1 MRHRIVAWDLGGA
14 HLKYAVVDARG
25 ELTAIRQLACPL
37 WQGLD
42 RLTDRLRVAF
52 AALGGSTAR
61 LHAVTMTGE
70 LCDCFRDRQQGVARI
85 LETFTALAGPVPI
98 TVYGG
103 RAGWLTPADAAPAW
117 RAIASANWHAT
128 AACVAL
134 TDSEGVLVDV
144 GSTTT
149 DLVPYGSGEVRS
161 RALTDADR
169 LAADELVYTGV
180 CRTPVMALCD
190 RVPYVDGWQ
199 GLAAEYFANTADVYR
214 LTGELPPDADLHPTA
229 DGGPRD
235 LAASARRLARMVG
248 RDADDESVHAL
259 ERLAR
264 YLATVQFG
272 KLQQALSA
280 VVARASAGPDFP
292 LLVGAGV
299 GEFLVQRLAAFN
311 GTPYRPFA
319 ALADAPPAL
328 AHAAAVCAPAV
339 ALARLA
345 AQRS

>member
-1 MRHRIVAWDLGGA
+1 MQARIVAWDLGGA
-14 HLKYAVVDARG
+14 HLKYAVVDGRG
-25 ELTAIRQLACPL
+25 ELGAIQQLACPL

-42 RLTDRLRVAF
+42 RLTETLRAAF
-52 AALGGSTAR
+52 TALGGSAAR

-70 LCDCFRDRQQGVARI
+70 LCDCFQDREQGVARI
-85 LETFTALAGPVPI
+85 LAAFAQLASPAPI
-98 TVYGG
+98 VVYAGT
-103 RAGWLTPADAAPAW
+103 AGWIAPADAAPAW

-134 TDSEGVLVDV
+134 AGTEGVLVDV

-149 DLVPYGSGEVRS
+149 DLVPFGGGAVRS

-199 GLAAEYFANTADVYR
+199 GLAAEYFANMADVYR

-235 LAASARRLARMVG
+235 LAASARRIARMVG
-248 RDADDESVHAL
+248 RDADTESVHAL

-264 YLATVQFG
+264 YLAYVQFG
-272 KLQQALSA
+272 KLQHALSA
-280 VVARASAGPDFP
+280 VVARSAAGPDFP
-292 LLVGAGV
+292 MLVGAGV
-299 GEFLVQRLAAFN
+299 GEFVVRKLAAFN
-311 GTPYRPFA
+311 GAAYRPFA
-319 ALADAPPAL
+319 ELVDAPPAL

-345 AQRS
+345 ARLP